1 MTEIYFPSV
10 NKDTSHVGRY
20 FRDTPASS
28 ASVLYQEFI
37 TAQQFGSEAI
47 SSVGGYLHSQLFDET
62 NLTAEEYR
70 ASRYF
75 REGLSVPEGGIKE
88 SVASALAEAHDRRFK
103 RNLVLSRAKSGM
115 GLSSARF
122 GAGIVGSVL
131 DPVNVGV
138 AIMAPVAVGMYAP
151 ARAAAI
157 RATSGITQRYGITAG
172 RVSAGAGEAALG
184 GVLFEAAVAY
194 PGTRIQQDPEYGLFD
209 AFLNVTVGSVLG
221 GAVTGIGGKFSDVF
235 RRANPETVHQAM
247 QTATSQI
254 VEGIPV
260 RVDAVLDAD
269 PTISPSLRAETAIK
283 RTQREVEA
291 LFVPRPK
298 SNELPPLL
306 KAINNKPQTLFGF
319 IKKQG
324 GIDPKSSG
332 AAEIKQKLDTATF
345 NVMRKNGQTV
355 EAMAELA
362 QQEGYFPGRVDTYD
376 DKVSI
381 DDLVDAIE
389 AGRFSDIDPL
399 ATAKQEAE
407 DLYEQVLEFGIDPK
421 GLTDEELLDEL
432 TVRQGALTEAEALE
446 LERSQGPGVTR
457 EQLDVEI
464 GITQDLYERGA
475 GLVDYEGV
483 QVEMQTLAKEFD
495 KRVETEDSRI
505 TSIDKELALLQR
517 EVQAMRA
524 NDLLS
529 EQELLDLR
537 EWDEVIRR
545 ADEIQPIAEAGAYC
559 VLGR

>member
-157 RATSGITQRYGITAG
+157 RATSGITQRYGTTAG

-209 AFLNVTVGSVLG
+209 AFLNVTVGSILG
-221 GAVTGIGGKFSDVF
+221 GAVTGIGGKFSDVL

-254 VEGIPV
+254 AEGIPV

-269 PTISPSLRAETAIK
+269 PTISPSLRAETEIK
-283 RTQREVEA
+283 RTRREVEA
-291 LFVPRPK
+291 LVVPRPK
-298 SNELPPLL
+298 PNELPPLL

-345 NVMRKNGQTV
+345 NVMRKNGQTA

-376 DKVSI
+376 DRVSL
-381 DDLVDAIE
+381 DDFVDAIE

-421 GLTDEELLDEL
+421 GLTDEELLGEL
-432 TVRQGALTEAEALE
+432 AVRQGALTEAEALE
-446 LERSQGPGVTR
+446 LERSQGAGVTR

-505 TSIDKELALLQR
+505 TSIDKELVLLQR

-545 ADEIQPIAEAGAYC
+545 ADEMQPIAEAGAYC